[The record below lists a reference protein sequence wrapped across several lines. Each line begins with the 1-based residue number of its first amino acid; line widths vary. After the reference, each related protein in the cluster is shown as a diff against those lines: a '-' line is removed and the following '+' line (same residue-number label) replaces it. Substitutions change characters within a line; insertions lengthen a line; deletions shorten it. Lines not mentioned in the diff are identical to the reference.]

1 MVRLKTRKAFGYTGP
16 PSTSINECMKDPT
29 CSKTLGILEQYHANL
44 QSSGVYRN
52 STPSILA
59 PNISIQILPSTKDVP
74 LLSTG
79 LKYDGFVSLPLLRNI
94 EERFN
99 SRIKAIATHFNNMS
113 IAGLSF
119 KVKKHVILDEIQ
131 IAKRNTVFFAKPSKY
146 SPITFLM
153 PIGYM
158 KPERMRDLGFNDV
171 PGGFYALRD
180 LKKKT
185 ITNEIQFPVGYV
197 VLKSG
202 LNLKA

>member
-1 MVRLKTRKAFGYTGP
+1 
-16 PSTSINECMKDPT
+16 
-29 CSKTLGILEQYHANL
+29 
-44 QSSGVYRN
+44 
-52 STPSILA
+52 
-59 PNISIQILPSTKDVP
+59 
-74 LLSTG
+74 
-79 LKYDGFVSLPLLRNI
+79 
-94 EERFN
+94 
-99 SRIKAIATHFNNMS
+99 MS

-158 KPERMRDLGFNDV
+158 KLERMRDLGFNDV

-202 LNLKA
+202 LNLKSMRSRTICMKYFMHG